1 MPLQTL
7 FRSTLLLLACCLPA
21 WTASPSPAAFQPS
34 EWAALQSS
42 RADRRHTSSRGIVQT
57 MLEQVRPA
65 CAFQPGMPPENFPSW
80 REQVRQAMKKLM
92 KFPALQEIHPPRLVK
107 TVPRQGY
114 RVEKWESYP
123 FPNAAVPFLVLVP
136 DSATPQR
143 PAPVLF
149 CIPGSDQTKEELA
162 AETSAE
168 LENAS
173 LPRPGPNAMA
183 WHDVREGW
191 VAVVVDNAGA
201 GEQGDAERAAGRASH
216 DYDNLA
222 RLLLEM
228 DWSWLGYTSYTDQ
241 CILNWVKKLPF
252 IQKNHIILSGFS
264 LGTEPMM
271 VLGVLNPDIYAFVY
285 NDFLCRT
292 LERAQTMTKPSANG
306 SRPAPNSIRH
316 LIPGFW
322 QQFDFPD
329 IVASLAPRPVICT
342 EGGLD
347 RDFGLIAQAYRMAG
361 REDAF
366 RFLHQPRFADPA
378 KRWQGERL
386 PSGLDRTEFFRLANV
401 DPRNHFFKKDAVI
414 PWIKSLLDAEQT
426 AERPADSQQPAA
438 AAESPATP

>member
-183 WHDVREGW
+183 WHYVREGW

-201 GEQGDAERAAGRASH
+201 GEQGDAERAAGRAPTTTTTWRASCWKWTGAGWATH
-216 DYDNLA
+216 PTRTN
-222 RLLLEM
+222 
-228 DWSWLGYTSYTDQ
+228 
-241 CILNWVKKLPF
+241 
-252 IQKNHIILSGFS
+252 
-264 LGTEPMM
+264 
-271 VLGVLNPDIYAFVY
+271 AF
-285 NDFLCRT
+285 
-292 LERAQTMTKPSANG
+292 
-306 SRPAPNSIRH
+306 
-316 LIPGFW
+316 
-322 QQFDFPD
+322 
-329 IVASLAPRPVICT
+329 
-342 EGGLD
+342 
-347 RDFGLIAQAYRMAG
+347 
-361 REDAF
+361 
-366 RFLHQPRFADPA
+366 
-378 KRWQGERL
+378 
-386 PSGLDRTEFFRLANV
+386 
-401 DPRNHFFKKDAVI
+401 
-414 PWIKSLLDAEQT
+414 
-426 AERPADSQQPAA
+426 
-438 AAESPATP
+438 

>member
-1 MPLQTL
+1 M
-7 FRSTLLLLACCLPA
+7 
-21 WTASPSPAAFQPS
+21 
-34 EWAALQSS
+34 
-42 RADRRHTSSRGIVQT
+42 
-57 MLEQVRPA
+57 
-65 CAFQPGMPPENFPSW
+65 
-80 REQVRQAMKKLM
+80 
-92 KFPALQEIHPPRLVK
+92 
-107 TVPRQGY
+107 
-114 RVEKWESYP
+114 ESYP

-183 WHDVREGW
+183 WHYVREGW

-386 PSGLDRTEFFRLANV
+386 PSGLDRTPNSSAWPTSIRATTSSKKTPSSRGSKASWTLNKPLNAPQIHNNRRQ
-401 DPRNHFFKKDAVI
+401 PRNPRPPPKESGCPDQKPARRR
-414 PWIKSLLDAEQT
+414 PSAPPAET
-426 AERPADSQQPAA
+426 GETPPSAPAY
-438 AAESPATP
+438 